1 MSERKNEDEF
11 FHRRDAEAIAKLRAE
26 LQAKGMETEAANLRA
41 AHAGRCG
48 KCGGNFEEK
57 PFRGIDIDVCR
68 SCGAVLLDPGELQKI
83 AAEDHASFVSNF
95 LGAFGLR
102 K

>member
-1 MSERKNEDEF
+1 MSERKNEDEY

-26 LQAKGMETEAANLRA
+26 LQAQGMAEGAASLRA
-41 AHAGRCG
+41 AHAGHCGRCG
-48 KCGGNFEEK
+48 GDLVVK
-57 PFRGIDIDVCR
+57 PFRGIEIDECA
-68 SCGAVLLDPGELQKI
+68 SCGAVLLDPGELQQI
-83 AAEDHASFVSNF
+83 APNDQASFVSNF

>member
-1 MSERKNEDEF
+1 MSERKNEDEY
-11 FHRRDAEAIAKLRAE
+11 FHRRDAEAIAKLRAD
-26 LQAKGMETEAANLRA
+26 LQAQGVAEDAANLRA
-41 AHAGRCG
+41 AHAGHCG
-48 KCGGNFEEK
+48 KCGGNLEER
-57 PFRGIDIDVCR
+57 PFKGIDIDVCL

-83 AAEDHASFVSNF
+83 ATDDHAGFVSNF